1 MENTEK
7 QIKPVSVRSDGVS
20 EETKPTDATTDEK
33 ALYRAKM
40 REKTNRNLRK
50 IKAGTPE
57 ARELSRQGNLSKK
70 KLAEMRAA
78 IRAEILRQCTPELLA
93 KRTVDAIKQ
102 GNLELAT
109 VLEKCS
115 KMVGTHFEQTEEY
128 VQHFDSKSKTE
139 GTTSVKLV
147 IEDMAKPVEG

>member
-1 MENTEK
+1 MEYTDR

-20 EETKPTDATTDEK
+20 DETLPKTPPDTKEAER
-33 ALYRAKM
+33 RA
-40 REKTNRNLRK
+40 RIRAQRIRNLNPVTK
-50 IKAGTPE
+50 GSKE
-57 ARELSRQGNLSKK
+57 AKELSRKGNFSKR

-102 GNLELAT
+102 GDLELAT

-128 VQHFDSKSKTE
+128 VQHFESKSKTE

>member
-1 MENTEK
+1 MQDDGK
-7 QIKPVSVRSDGVS
+7 QIKPVSVRCGGVS
-20 EETKPTDATTDEK
+20 GETIPKTPPDTNEAER
-33 ALYRAKM
+33 RARI
-40 REKTNRNLRK
+40 REQRIKNLNPVSK
-50 IKAGTPE
+50 GTKE
-57 ARELSRQGNLSKK
+57 AKELSKKGNFSKK
-70 KLAEMRAA
+70 KLAEMRSA

-128 VQHFDSKSKTE
+128 VQHFESKSKTE

>member
-7 QIKPVSVRSDGVS
+7 QIEPVSVRCGGIS
-20 EETKPTDATTDEK
+20 EDTLPKTPPDTKEADR
-33 ALYRAKM
+33 RARI
-40 REKTNRNLRK
+40 REQRIRNLNPVTK
-50 IKAGTPE
+50 GSKE
-57 ARELSRQGNLSKK
+57 AKELSKKGNFSKK

-78 IRAEILRQCTPELLA
+78 IRAEILKECTPQLLA
-93 KRTVDAIKQ
+93 KRTVDALKQ

-115 KMVGTHFEQTEEY
+115 KMIGTHFEQTEDF

>member
-7 QIKPVSVRSDGVS
+7 QIKPVSVRCGGVS
-20 EETKPTDATTDEK
+20 EETLPKTPPDTKEAER
-33 ALYRAKM
+33 RAKI
-40 REKTNRNLRK
+40 REQRIRNLNPVK
-50 IKAGTPE
+50 KGSKE
-57 ARELSRQGNLSKK
+57 AKELSRKGNFGKR

-78 IRAEILRQCTPELLA
+78 IRDEILRQCTPELLA

-115 KMVGTHFEQTEEY
+115 KMMGTHFEQTEEY

>member
-1 MENTEK
+1 MQDDGK
-7 QIKPVSVRSDGVS
+7 QLKPVSVRCGGVS
-20 EETKPTDATTDEK
+20 SGTLPKTPPDTNEAER
-33 ALYRAKM
+33 RARI
-40 REKTNRNLRK
+40 REQRIRNLNPVTK
-50 IKAGTPE
+50 GSKE
-57 ARELSRQGNLSKK
+57 AKELSKKGNFGKK

-128 VQHFDSKSKTE
+128 VQHFESKSKTE

-147 IEDMAKPVEG
+147 IEDMAKPAEG

>member
-1 MENTEK
+1 
-7 QIKPVSVRSDGVS
+7 
-20 EETKPTDATTDEK
+20 
-33 ALYRAKM
+33 
-40 REKTNRNLRK
+40 
-50 IKAGTPE
+50 
-57 ARELSRQGNLSKK
+57 
-70 KLAEMRAA
+70 MRAA

>member
-7 QIKPVSVRSDGVS
+7 QIKPVSVRCEGVS
-20 EETKPTDATTDEK
+20 EETISKTPPDTKEAER
-33 ALYRAKM
+33 RAKI
-40 REKTNRNLRK
+40 RAQRIRNLNPVTK
-50 IKAGTPE
+50 GSKE
-57 ARELSRQGNLSKK
+57 AKELSRKGNFGKR

>member
-1 MENTEK
+1 MQDDGK
-7 QIKPVSVRSDGVS
+7 QLKPVSVRCGGVS
-20 EETKPTDATTDEK
+20 SETIPKTPPDTKEAER
-33 ALYRAKM
+33 RARI
-40 REKTNRNLRK
+40 REQRIRNLNPVK
-50 IKAGTPE
+50 KGSKE
-57 ARELSRQGNLSKK
+57 AKELSRKGNFGKR

-78 IRAEILRQCTPELLA
+78 IRDEILRQCTPELLA

-128 VQHFDSKSKTE
+128 VQHFESKSKTE

>member
-7 QIKPVSVRSDGVS
+7 QIKPVSVRSAGVS
-20 EETKPTDATTDEK
+20 DETRPTDATTDEK
-33 ALYRAKM
+33 ALHRAKM

-57 ARELSRQGNLSKK
+57 ARELSRLGNLSKK

>member
-7 QIKPVSVRSDGVS
+7 QIKPVSVRCEGVS
-20 EETKPTDATTDEK
+20 DETLPKTPPNNNEAER
-33 ALYRAKM
+33 RARI
-40 REKTNRNLRK
+40 REQRIRNLK
-50 IKAGTPE
+50 PVSKGTKE
-57 ARELSRQGNLSKK
+57 AKELSRKGNFGKR

-128 VQHFDSKSKTE
+128 VQHFESKSKTE

-147 IEDMAKPVEG
+147 IEDMAKPAEG

>member
-1 MENTEK
+1 MENIDK
-7 QIKPVSVRSDGVS
+7 QIKPFSVRSDGVS
-20 EETKPTDATTDEK
+20 DETLPKTPPDTKEAER
-33 ALYRAKM
+33 RAKI
-40 REKTNRNLRK
+40 RAQRIRNLNPVTK
-50 IKAGTPE
+50 GSKE
-57 ARELSRQGNLSKK
+57 AKELSKK
-70 KLAEMRAA
+70 GNMSKRKLAEMRAA

-128 VQHFDSKSKTE
+128 VQHFESKSKTE

>member
-7 QIKPVSVRSDGVS
+7 QIEPVSVRCGGIS
-20 EETKPTDATTDEK
+20 EDTLPKTPPDTKEADR
-33 ALYRAKM
+33 RARI
-40 REKTNRNLRK
+40 REQRIRNLNPVTK
-50 IKAGTPE
+50 GSKE
-57 ARELSRQGNLSKK
+57 AKELSKKGNFSKK

-78 IRAEILRQCTPELLA
+78 IRAEILKECTPQLLA

-102 GNLELAT
+102 GNLELAS

-115 KMVGTHFEQTEEY
+115 KMIGTHFEQTEDF

-147 IEDMAKPVEG
+147 IEDMAKPAEG

>member
-20 EETKPTDATTDEK
+20 DETLTKTPSDIKEAER
-33 ALYRAKM
+33 RAKI
-40 REKTNRNLRK
+40 RAQRVRNLNPVTK
-50 IKAGTPE
+50 GSKE
-57 ARELSRQGNLSKK
+57 AKELSKK
-70 KLAEMRAA
+70 GVFGKRKLAEMRAA

-128 VQHFDSKSKTE
+128 VQHFESKAKTE

>member
-1 MENTEK
+1 MQEDGK
-7 QIKPVSVRSDGVS
+7 QIKPVSVRCGGVS
-20 EETKPTDATTDEK
+20 EDTKPTDGITDEK
-33 ALYRAKM
+33 ALHRAKI
-40 REKTNRNLRK
+40 REQRIRNLNPVK
-50 IKAGTPE
+50 KGSKE
-57 ARELSRQGNLSKK
+57 AKELSRKGNFGKR

>member
-7 QIKPVSVRSDGVS
+7 QIKPFSVRSAGVS

-33 ALYRAKM
+33 ALHRAKM

-57 ARELSRQGNLSKK
+57 AMELSRQGNLSKK

-128 VQHFDSKSKTE
+128 VQHFESRSKTE